1 MAGIS
6 IHLVFLLLLLLLG
19 SLNTAKLTRQ
29 GKEVKKQTDK
39 QVNEEIKNQTNGLNF
54 NSLLSSIDI
63 DLDAMAAEAEDFV
76 RRFGV
81 DENTLT
87 DVKKYLHGNQMI
99 ASTAKSARDSLSKGK
114 DMLRKVSLLHHQNS
128 ISNLLTRV
136 LVSSVHLLCKSLAG
150 FEQDDRNAARA
161 DHSGQ

>member
-1 MAGIS
+1 MAGS
-6 IHLVFLLLLLLLG
+6 IHHVFLLLLLLLG
-19 SLNTAKLTRQ
+19 SITAAKLTSQ
-29 GKEVKKQTDK
+29 VNKQTDK
-39 QVNEEIKNQTNGLNF
+39 QVDEEIKNQTNGLTF

-63 DLDAMAAEAEDFV
+63 DFDAMAAEAEDFV

-99 ASTAKSARDSLSKGK
+99 SSSAKSARDSLSKGK

-128 ISNLLTRV
+128 ISNLLPSS
-136 LVSSVHLLCKSLAG
+136 SSVHLI
-150 FEQDDRNAARA
+150 
-161 DHSGQ
+161 